1 MKKFSLIMSKHLCLM
16 NIVIHV
22 EVMWCDLKGV
32 SNYLPCIN
40 KLAIVYHKNTR
51 KVHTMILMT

>member
-1 MKKFSLIMSKHLCLM
+1 M

-22 EVMWCDLKGV
+22 EVMWCDLKGI